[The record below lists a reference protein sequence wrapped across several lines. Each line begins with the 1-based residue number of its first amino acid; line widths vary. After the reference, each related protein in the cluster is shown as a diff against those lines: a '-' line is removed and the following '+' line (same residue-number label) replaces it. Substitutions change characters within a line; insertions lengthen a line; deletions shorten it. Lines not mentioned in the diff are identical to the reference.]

1 MDSDAHST
9 PGIMRPFVIDNVR
22 RQDDVI
28 TDPEIPVACY
38 DACSKLSLSIYLLAL
53 SSGLRGILLY

>member
-1 MDSDAHST
+1 
-9 PGIMRPFVIDNVR
+9 MRPFVIDNVR